1 MKTSIQ
7 THYSSSYHEQDK
19 AVGTTVTTVHD
30 DGRVEHTFYVPS
42 TETRKATG
50 DAWADKLFERGTD
63 WDEEKFKLYR
73 R

>member
-42 TETRKATG
+42 TVERKATS
-50 DAWADKLFERGTD
+50 DAWADRLFERSTD
-63 WDEEKFKLYR
+63 WDADRPR
-73 R
+73 RYSQ